1 MKVIILG
8 IQLMDKPKL
17 ITFDC
22 SVWGTVII
30 QPRIELIMTTL
41 EQCNHAELL
50 CSITSQAN
58 NIPADVFFRCL
69 TEAEHLKLFKL
80 ILNALISDSKYRSYT
95 ISLNTPIQVIKN
107 FDECFPIL
115 DNNKEQHFA
124 IEILEHDIQQ
134 FGYFELA
141 MLDKVN
147 KRPNVSLWLDDFG
160 KDQSNFDIL
169 LSKKIAF
176 STIKVSKELFWG
188 LIVSDVLFLKSLLI
202 FLSKNHQVVVEG
214 VESVEQASFLCQFSQ
229 IKMQGYLFP
238 TIKHFSYE

>member
-1 MKVIILG
+1 MKASILG
-8 IQLMDKPKL
+8 IQLMDKLQL

-22 SVWGTVII
+22 CVWGKVII
-30 QPRIELIMTTL
+30 QPRTELIMTTL

-58 NIPADVFFRCL
+58 NIPADVFFRYL
-69 TEAEHLKLFKL
+69 TEGEHLKLFKL
-80 ILNALISDSKYRSYT
+80 ILNALINDSKYRSYT

-115 DNNKEQHFA
+115 DNNKEQHLA

-134 FGYFELA
+134 FGYLELA
-141 MLDKVN
+141 MLDKIN

-160 KDQSNFDIL
+160 RNQSNFDIL

-188 LIVSDVLFLKSLLI
+188 LMASDVLFLKSLLI
-202 FLSKNHQVVVEG
+202 FLSNKHQVVVEG
-214 VESVEQASFLCQFSQ
+214 VESVEQASFLSQFSH

-238 TIKHFSYE
+238 TIKYFSYV

>member
-1 MKVIILG
+1 
-8 IQLMDKPKL
+8 MDKPQL
-17 ITFDC
+17 ITFDSC
-22 SVWGTVII
+22 VWGKVII
-30 QPRIELIMTTL
+30 QPRTELIMTTL
-41 EQCNHAELL
+41 EHCNHAEWL

-58 NIPADVFFRCL
+58 NIPADVFFRYL
-69 TEAEHLKLFKL
+69 TEAEQLKLFKV
-80 ILNALISDSKYRSYT
+80 ILTNLMSDPKYRSYT

-107 FDECFPIL
+107 FDECLPIL
-115 DNNKEQHFA
+115 DNNKEQYVA

-134 FGYFELA
+134 LGHLELV
-141 MLDKVN
+141 MLDKIN

-160 KDQSNFDIL
+160 KNQSNFDIL

-188 LIVSDVLFLKSLLI
+188 LMASDVLFLKSLLI

-214 VESVEQASFLCQFSQ
+214 VESEEQASFLSQFSQ

-238 TIKHFSYE
+238 TIKHFAYE

>member
-1 MKVIILG
+1 
-8 IQLMDKPKL
+8 
-17 ITFDC
+17 
-22 SVWGTVII
+22 
-30 QPRIELIMTTL
+30 MTTL

-58 NIPADVFFRCL
+58 NIPADVFFRYL

-80 ILNALISDSKYRSYT
+80 ILNNLISDSKYRSYT

-134 FGYFELA
+134 FGYLELA
-141 MLDKVN
+141 TLDKIN
-147 KRPNVSLWLDDFG
+147 KCPNVSLWLDDFG
-160 KDQSNFDIL
+160 NNQSNFDIL

-188 LIVSDVLFLKSLLI
+188 LMALDVLFLKNLLI

-214 VESVEQASFLCQFSQ
+214 VESVEQAGFLSQFSHM
-229 IKMQGYLFP
+229 KMQGYLFSP
-238 TIKHFSYE
+238 IKHFAYV